1 MNHNILRNNAY
12 TANPLD
18 VAPISQERLRKLC
31 NDLGLAREPVGQAL
45 VTEMLNFAAQAEQR
59 IAEQDARI
67 HRLESLSMTD
77 ELTGLLN
84 RRGFSFGLNR
94 ALQSARRYSEEGIL
108 AFIDLD
114 NFKPIN
120 DTYGHEA
127 GDLILRRTGEILT
140 GNVRKTDLVSRLG
153 GDEFAVLLVHSQRR
167 DGLARIA
174 ILDEKL
180 NSTFYKYGDVRIPI
194 RASFG
199 AAYYSGWS
207 ESELLMRKADRAMYK
222 NKMSRRRNLH
232 LISQTAD

>member
-1 MNHNILRNNAY
+1 MNHNVLRNNAY

-18 VAPISQERLRKLC
+18 VAPVSQERLQQLC
-31 NDLGLAREPVGQAL
+31 NDLGLAQEPIGQAL

-67 HRLESLSMTD
+67 NQLESLSMTD

-114 NFKPIN
+114 NFKPVN

-207 ESELLMRKADRAMYK
+207 EPELLMRKADRAMYK

-232 LISQTAD
+232 LISQRAD

>member
-1 MNHNILRNNAY
+1 MNHNVLRNNAY

-18 VAPISQERLRKLC
+18 VAPVSQERLQQLC
-31 NDLGLAREPVGQAL
+31 NDLGLAQEPIGQAL

-67 HRLESLSMTD
+67 NQLESLSMTD

-114 NFKPIN
+114 NFKPVN

-199 AAYYSGWS
+199 AAHYSGWS
-207 ESELLMRKADRAMYK
+207 EPELLMRKADRAMYK

-232 LISQTAD
+232 LISQRAD

>member
-1 MNHNILRNNAY
+1 MNHNVLRNNAY

-18 VAPISQERLRKLC
+18 VAPVSQERLQQLC
-31 NDLGLAREPVGQAL
+31 NDLGLAQEPIGQAL

-67 HRLESLSMTD
+67 NQLESLSMTD

-114 NFKPIN
+114 NFKPVN

-180 NSTFYKYGDVRIPI
+180 NSTSTNMVMSAFPSAPASVRPI
-194 RASFG
+194 TQAGRSPNCSCAK
-199 AAYYSGWS
+199 
-207 ESELLMRKADRAMYK
+207 R
-222 NKMSRRRNLH
+222 
-232 LISQTAD
+232 TAPCTRTR